1 MANMNKYAKWMTENS
16 ASIHS
21 GGGTCKNKA
30 NNAVSG
36 KYAIVFDSKTG
47 LKWTTGH
54 AAELN
59 AAIEAA
65 IAKTKD
71 TPRPLHENDA
81 AAVALAA
88 QLAEAKARIAEL
100 EKKSVKAPAKSDE
113 DEIEGPS
120 GLSVAQAAS
129 ARLKK

>member
-1 MANMNKYAKWMTENS
+1 MANLNKYAKWMAENA

-21 GGGTCKNKA
+21 GGCTIKNKP
-30 NNAVSG
+30 G
-36 KYAIVFDSKTG
+36 KYAIIFDNKTG
-47 LKWTTGH
+47 LKWTTGQ

-59 AAIEAA
+59 GAIDAA

-71 TPRPLHENDA
+71 TPRPLHENDV

-113 DEIEGPS
+113 DEMEGPS

>member
-1 MANMNKYAKWMTENS
+1 MANINKYAKWMTENA

-21 GGGTCKNKA
+21 GACTTK
-30 NNAVSG
+30 NNAGNPVSG
-36 KYAIVFDSKTG
+36 KYAIIFDNKTG
-47 LKWTTGH
+47 LQWTTGR
-54 AAELN
+54 AVELN
-59 AAIEAA
+59 GAIDAA

-81 AAVALAA
+81 GAVALAA